1 MNGNTFFNNQ
11 SSNQF
16 NNQPA
21 NNGGTTPERHVK
33 KKFFSSAFM
42 DNKDIMN
49 NVGGTNSTSNN
60 SVVAWGI
67 GNSSAPVG
75 QPVGFSAGP
84 QTRGIA
90 AVTQPNVVAGV
101 DTPGLSIAS
110 STQPP
115 ERKRKTFFN
124 KFGLNKGNQGEEET
138 SPSLEPAPQIEQSVT
153 SQVNDNSSLGFGVI
167 GNQNANTMQQ
177 VPNNIESL
185 ETNNQVITE
194 NMPSNNLPMV
204 SQPVVGNQTM
214 SPEAIEML
222 QNVNGTVIFEE
233 PEVLDEYDLPDAQEK
248 IEELDFPEE
257 VSTVS
262 SGPEEIEEL
271 DFEPN
276 EVSPITVPHI
286 DQNAPIEGPLKPVIN
301 PPVNQNQPSVG
312 VFKPQG
318 AEGNNMNLG
327 YNTEAVN
334 PALAIGAVGT
344 VAGSVPPPAGVL
356 LPQATMENSAIFQ
369 ASQQNSNQPV
379 APVQTRV
386 DNTPVEQWMT
396 NQPLSPTNVENS
408 TAGQSNV
415 ISANK
420 REEMAKKNN
429 SGDTTPVPEEVTKKA
444 GDTNIRTELLV
455 KEYIG
460 EDYQSLTMSP
470 FNFGAFVFGAIY
482 YGYRKVYFWCLV
494 NLGIVMGLLYFVPFK
509 YNFLAVLGFHLFMA
523 LSFNRVYITHVKMLA
538 KMQKKTNSFKKNPR
552 TQDELESVM
561 RRSGKVSVINAI
573 LVLCIFLS
581 GIYFISMYVLKDN
594 EFSKMVV
601 KSIGVSKKVYK
612 RAKFEGTII
621 YDKEQ
626 NVNELID
633 IKIPEVFE
641 GSGDKF
647 IDYIYT
653 TMSEGKNNQCSIRV
667 GVIEDSV
674 DGNSYVVEMA
684 SYYEEEDK
692 VKSAETKGISWT
704 NYYTENNDSIIYYK
718 GTTINEKALV
728 LEYKIGKDSSEN
740 VCDTFF
746 LDIMESIELK
756 EE

>member
-1 MNGNTFFNNQ
+1 M
-11 SSNQF
+11 SD
-16 NNQPA
+16 
-21 NNGGTTPERHVK
+21 E
-33 KKFFSSAFM
+33 
-42 DNKDIMN
+42 I
-49 NVGGTNSTSNN
+49 NS
-60 SVVAWGI
+60 
-67 GNSSAPVG
+67 
-75 QPVGFSAGP
+75 
-84 QTRGIA
+84 
-90 AVTQPNVVAGV
+90 
-101 DTPGLSIAS
+101 
-110 STQPP
+110 
-115 ERKRKTFFN
+115 
-124 KFGLNKGNQGEEET
+124 
-138 SPSLEPAPQIEQSVT
+138 
-153 SQVNDNSSLGFGVI
+153 
-167 GNQNANTMQQ
+167 
-177 VPNNIESL
+177 
-185 ETNNQVITE
+185 
-194 NMPSNNLPMV
+194 
-204 SQPVVGNQTM
+204 
-214 SPEAIEML
+214 
-222 QNVNGTVIFEE
+222 
-233 PEVLDEYDLPDAQEK
+233 
-248 IEELDFPEE
+248 
-257 VSTVS
+257 
-262 SGPEEIEEL
+262 EI
-271 DFEPN
+271 DFEQN
-276 EVSPITVPHI
+276 EVSPITVPNI
-286 DQNAPIEGPLKPVIN
+286 DQNAPIEEPLKPVIN

-334 PALAIGAVGT
+334 PALAIGVGT
-344 VAGSVPPPAGVL
+344 VAGAVPPPAGGP
-356 LPQATMENSAIFQ
+356 LPQITMENSAIFQ
-369 ASQQNSNQPV
+369 ASQQNSNQPA

-386 DNTPVEQWMT
+386 DNTPVEQWMI
-396 NQPLSPTNVENS
+396 NQPLSATNVENS

-429 SGDTTPVPEEVTKKA
+429 SVDTTPVPEEVTKKA

-470 FNFGAFVFGAIY
+470 FNFGAFIFGAIY
-482 YGYRKVYFWCLV
+482 YGYRKVYFWCLI
-494 NLGIVMGLLYFVPFK
+494 NLGIVMVLLYFVPFK
-509 YNFLAVLGFHLFMA
+509 YNFLAVLGFHVFMA
-523 LSFNRVYITHVKMLA
+523 LSFNRVYIIHVKMLA

-581 GIYFISMYVLKDN
+581 GIYFVSMYVLKDN

-601 KSIGVSKKVYK
+601 KSIGGSKKIYK
-612 RAKFEGTII
+612 RAKFEGNII

-626 NVNELID
+626 DVNELIN
-633 IKIPEVFE
+633 IRIPEVFE